1 MPTKLDPIEEKVSKK
16 QQAEKMQTS
25 HGLVVD
31 GKALNMSID
40 STLNMKFPNNSKD
53 EPRIKEPLLDDSL
66 EEIQVVENYRS
77 NQKQEANITSEY
89 ILAQM
94 NRTINS
100 RKFQV

>member
-40 STLNMKFPNNSKD
+40 STLN
-53 EPRIKEPLLDDSL
+53 I
-66 EEIQVVENYRS
+66 
-77 NQKQEANITSEY
+77 
-89 ILAQM
+89 
-94 NRTINS
+94 
-100 RKFQV
+100 